1 MIKLAPSLLSADFSN
16 LREEIREV
24 EEAGVDWLH
33 LDVMDGHF
41 VPNITFGAPVIKAI
55 KKHSSLFF
63 DAHLMIENA
72 SKYAEDFVKA
82 GVDQI
87 TVHMEAERH
96 LNRTVQLIKGMG
108 VKVGVSLNPA
118 TPIYTLEEVIRQ
130 IDVVL
135 IMSVNPGFGGQKF
148 IPSSLDKIR
157 RLKQMILEMSSP
169 ALIEVDGGVT
179 TENCKILKEAG
190 ADVLVAGSAIF
201 GAEDR
206 SARIAEF
213 RSLLND

>member
-16 LREEIREV
+16 LREEIGEV

-33 LDVMDGHF
+33 LDIMDGHF

-118 TPIYTLEEVIRQ
+118 TPIYTLEEVIRE